1 MEGVTQELNLFQKI
15 ADVKANIDGFTK
27 DAKVTTIHM

>member
-1 MEGVTQELNLFQKI
+1 MAEQLNLFQKI

-27 DAKVTTIHM
+27 DT

>member
-1 MEGVTQELNLFQKI
+1 MAEQLNLFQKI

-27 DAKVTTIHM
+27 DARVITTHM

>member
-1 MEGVTQELNLFQKI
+1 MSELNLYQKI

-27 DAKVTTIHM
+27 DTKGY